1 MLDRAAKHVDV
12 DAASVQFVLQDETLR
27 RDTTVAAKG
36 ISINDVT
43 HERGERGVVQNVT
56 IVLIGCVTCTV
67 TWGEGVHNCGKT
79 V

>member
-43 HERGERGVVQNVT
+43 HERGERG
-56 IVLIGCVTCTV
+56 LS
-67 TWGEGVHNCGKT
+67 KM
-79 V
+79 

>member
-1 MLDRAAKHVDV
+1 MLDRAAKQVDV

-43 HERGERGVVQNVT
+43 HERERGIVQNVT
-56 IVLIGCVTCTV
+56 ICTDRLRD
-67 TWGEGVHNCGKT
+67 WDSYRGGGGPKM
-79 V
+79 